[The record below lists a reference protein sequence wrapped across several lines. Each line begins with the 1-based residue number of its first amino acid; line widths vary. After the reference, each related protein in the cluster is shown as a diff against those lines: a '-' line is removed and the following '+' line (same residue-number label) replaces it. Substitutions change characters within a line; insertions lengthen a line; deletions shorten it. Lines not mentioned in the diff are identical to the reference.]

1 MRLSKPLA
9 ALAGVTMFSLAACG
23 GSGGAAPSARGSY
36 KDMQGSVAQDPN
48 RTGPAPEVVGAR
60 TGGTVTVYVTKDPG
74 FDDLD
79 PSNAW
84 SALGNTLL
92 QDFTSRS
99 LTQYSRDPKTG
110 DMVLVPDLA
119 TDLGHHNADYTEWTF
134 TIRKGARWED
144 GSPVTAKQVA
154 FGISRSMDTGTFPG
168 GPGTEYS
175 QTYFKG
181 AGSYKGPY
189 SDPGARW
196 DGVTVDGDKVTI
208 HMARPFAD
216 MPYWG
221 AFPAMGAVPLGK
233 ASNPPD
239 YGLHPMSD
247 GPYKVQSFG
256 PNEELELVRNNQWD
270 AKTDAGRH
278 QYVDKW
284 VIKFNQDQ
292 AKVDQI
298 MLSGNA
304 MSQTALST
312 ALGSSNYNVAKAK
325 LGDRLVQ
332 TATQCGVYLEPD
344 YTKIT
349 DIRVRK
355 AIAYAYP
362 YDDKWLSEGNVP
374 GVTRVP
380 ADSIMPPAMAG
391 KHDYFVDGQQ
401 FTYDP
406 EEAKELLKQAG
417 YAPGEFQLTMM
428 YYEPDALAVA
438 SQKVLVKGL
447 ENAGFK
453 VKSIPVQESVY
464 AIATNP
470 DDPVNKQLNVRYL
483 SWCADW
489 PTGLTM
495 LPPMVRSGA
504 AYNFSHFSE
513 KSIDERMSRISSLPL
528 GKQADAWGA
537 LDEEIGRKYLPII
550 PTAFRNELFPFGSRI
565 GNASGDTEMGMP
577 NFKDLY
583 VK

>member
-189 SDPGARW
+189 SDPGGRW
-196 DGVTVDGDKVTI
+196 DGVTVDGDRVTI

-247 GPYKVQSFG
+247 GPYKVQSFR
-256 PNEELELVRNNQWD
+256 PNEELDLVRNDQWD

-406 EEAKELLKQAG
+406 EKAKELLDEAG
-417 YAPGEFQLTMM
+417 YGAGAV
-428 YYEPDALAVA
+428 PDHDDLLRGRRAGRAT
-438 SQKVLVKGL
+438 QKVLVKGL
-447 ENAGFK
+447 RGRR
-453 VKSIPVQESVY
+453 
-464 AIATNP
+464 
-470 DDPVNKQLNVRYL
+470 VRKRQGRSRSRSRPTTIVAEPGRQGEQAAQPARYV
-483 SWCADW
+483 SWCSDW
-489 PTGLTM
+489 PSGSDDAAG
-495 LPPMVRSGA
+495 PMVRTGA
-504 AYNFSHFSE
+504 VYNYSQFSE
-513 KSIDERMSRISSLPL
+513 QSIDDAMDARSRPCRSASRPTRGARWTRDHDGVLVDHPDGVPQRAVPIRF
-528 GKQADAWGA
+528 AD
-537 LDEEIGRKYLPII
+537 RQ
-550 PTAFRNELFPFGSRI
+550 RVR
-565 GNASGDTEMGMP
+565 
-577 NFKDLY
+577 
-583 VK
+583 